1 MVGLILR
8 VGTKSDDNQRM
19 RKTVYV
25 ETSIVSYLAA
35 AWQQL
40 SAQWW
45 DRARPRYDLFISELV
60 VVEASRGDS
69 EVAARRLKYLDRIP
83 VLRVDERIAALADRL
98 ITDGAMPPSA
108 EADALHVAPA
118 AAHGLDYLLTWNC
131 RHIDNAELRPLV
143 RSVCTAAG
151 YRCPE
156 VCTPL
161 ELLAEKVE
169 DVRR

>member
-1 MVGLILR
+1 M
-8 VGTKSDDNQRM
+8 K
-19 RKTVYV
+19 KTVYV

-35 AWQQL
+35 RPSRDVMAAAWQQL
-40 SAQWW
+40 SMQWW
-45 DRARPRYDLFISELV
+45 DHARPKYELFISELV

-83 VLRVDERIAALADRL
+83 VLRVDERIAALAERL
-98 ITDGAMPPSA
+98 IAESAMPRSA
-108 EADALHVAPA
+108 EADALHVALA

-131 RHIDNAELRPLV
+131 RHIDNAEFRPLI
-143 RSVCTAAG
+143 RSVCLAAG

-161 ELLAEKVE
+161 ELLAEEVE